1 MNAEDQL
8 EVREN
13 GFNPL
18 LFPVVFAQGLWVKRI
33 TPRLPDA
40 AGPTEG
46 TVAGKSPAFRLI
58 MLGESTVA
66 GIGAPTHEFALTG
79 QTAKSFAR
87 LSGRAVHWLALGRSG
102 ANARIAL
109 AELAPKLAKRHAD
122 AVVIAL
128 GINDS
133 TGLNSATR
141 WKADILKLVCA
152 IRGQLGD
159 VKIIISGPPPLGSFP
174 AFPKLLRSFLGGR
187 SRILDQALSQLVP
200 SLHNIVHAP
209 MVREMHDRH
218 FCEDKFHPST
228 AGYAAWG
235 EYLGRHLAE
244 AFFSPGFTASAR
256 ATDNGAEHC

>member
-1 MNAEDQL
+1 L

-13 GFNPL
+13 GLNPL
-18 LFPVVFAQGLWVKRI
+18 LLPVVFAQGLWVKRV

-40 AGPTEG
+40 SGPNEG
-46 TVAGKSPAFRLI
+46 MVAGKTPPFRLI

-79 QTAKSFAR
+79 QTAKSYAR

-109 AELAPKLAKRHAD
+109 AELAPKLSGRRAD

-128 GINDS
+128 GVNDS
-133 TGLNSATR
+133 TGLTSAQR
-141 WKADILKLVCA
+141 WKDDILKLVVA

-159 VKIIISGPPPLGSFP
+159 VKIVISGPPPLGSFP
-174 AFPKLLRSFLGGR
+174 AFPKKLRVFLGCR
-187 SRILDQALSQLVP
+187 SRRLDQALSQLVP

-209 MVREMHDRH
+209 MIRELQDRH

-244 AFFSPGFTASAR
+244 AFFTPALR
-256 ATDNGAEHC
+256 MTDKGAERR

>member
-1 MNAEDQL
+1 M
-8 EVREN
+8 REN
-13 GFNPL
+13 GLNPL

-40 AGPTEG
+40 SGPNEG
-46 TVAGKSPAFRLI
+46 FVAGDNPAFRLI

-87 LSGRAVHWLALGRSG
+87 FSGRAVHWLALGRSG

-109 AELAPKLAKRHAD
+109 AELAPKLSGRRAD
-122 AVVIAL
+122 ALVIAL

-133 TGLNSATR
+133 TGLISANR
-141 WKADILKLVCA
+141 WKDDILKLVVA
-152 IRGQLGD
+152 IRRQLGD
-159 VKIIISGPPPLGSFP
+159 VKIIISGPPPLGSLP

-200 SLHNIVHAP
+200 SLHNIVHVP
-209 MVREMHDRH
+209 MIRELHDRH

-235 EYLGRHLAE
+235 EYLGRHVAD
-244 AFFSPGFTASAR
+244 AFFSSGFNPGLR
-256 ATDNGAEHC
+256 LTDNAERR